1 VPLYAFDCAGCGPF
15 ELVRPMADAGAPGTC
30 PACGA
35 RARRVFTA
43 PGLPRLARPVFR
55 GLELEEK
62 SAHEPGVVATKRGRA
77 IPHRHP
83 PAPPW
88 VLSH

>member
-15 ELVRPMADAGAPGTC
+15 ELVRPMAEAGAPSTC

-35 RARRVFTA
+35 PARRVYTP
-43 PGLPRLARPVFR
+43 PGVPRLARPVR
-55 GLELEEK
+55 RALDLEEK
-62 SAHEPGVVATKRGRA
+62 SAHEPGVTATKRGR
-77 IPHRHP
+77 PLHHRHAP
-83 PAPPW
+83 TPPW